1 MAGHGA
7 LFILFVAAF
16 ITFGG
21 GAFTLPGS
29 LSEAAARKET
39 ATDQKVTLNFVD
51 VELPVITKFISEIT
65 GKNFIFDER
74 LKGKIT
80 IIAPTKLGVDD
91 AFTLF
96 TSVLELKGF
105 TVVPSG
111 VDAYK
116 IIPTTEAKQRGVSLA
131 LPGRTVHESYIAR
144 LIALQHISSEDVLKF
159 IQPMVSKD
167 GYISTFGPG
176 NLLLVIDA
184 GLNVEKILTIVES
197 IDKPAARG
205 EPEIVLLK
213 FASADAVVRIV
224 NEGYGKARTKGA
236 PGQPVAGDDAK
247 AVADARLN
255 AVVLFGDK
263 AARESMKSLISVLD
277 VPAPEIQGRINVYFL
292 ENSDATEMAK
302 ILDGIVKTVPSQR
315 PAQAQAGAPPVTPF
329 EAAAGIIIT
338 PDKATN
344 ALIIVASPADYASL
358 SQVIK
363 QLDKKS
369 RQVFVEVMVAEVAVN
384 RLQDLGT
391 KWRASVTKDGEPIVI
406 GGAGQ
411 VDRTTIQDIITGLTG
426 LTLGGLG
433 NYITLPA
440 GILGDSGITVPGFAV
455 LFQLSDFRDVINVL
469 STPQVLTS
477 DNREAEIIVAQNIPY
492 ITQKISDVTNINNVV
507 SSVERRDVGIILRI
521 TPQTTEGDFVRLTIY
536 QEISAVVANQPAE
549 LILQLGPTFTK
560 RSTKTNVVVQDK
572 QTVIIGGLMQERE
585 DEKVTKVPFLGDIP
599 LLGWLFKTKNVE
611 KDKINLVV
619 FITPHIVREADKLS
633 QLSQE
638 KHKAFARASEKY
650 ADGELLVKFRD
661 GVSDEEVRTII
672 ASRGATI
679 IRVIESIGVYHI
691 ALRKGQNVQEA
702 IKEFGEL
709 PQVQYAEPNYTVTT
723 QGAQ

>member
-1 MAGHGA
+1 MDIRRALTLLVAVAVVMFPGA
-7 LFILFVAAF
+7 P
-16 ITFGG
+16 
-21 GAFTLPGS
+21 PGTSAS
-29 LSEAAARKET
+29 LSEAAAKKET
-39 ATDQKVTLNFVD
+39 ASDQKVTLNFVD

-74 LKGKIT
+74 LKGRIT
-80 IIAPTKLGVDD
+80 IIAPTKLSVED

-111 VDAYK
+111 VDAFK
-116 IIPTTEAKQRGVSLA
+116 ILPTSEAKQRGVSLA

-144 LIALQHISSEDVLKF
+144 LIPLQNISSDDVLKF
-159 IQPMVSKD
+159 VQPMVSKD

-176 NLLLVIDA
+176 NLLLLIDA

-197 IDKPAARG
+197 IDKPTARG
-205 EPEIVLLK
+205 EPEIVLLRY
-213 FASADAVVRIV
+213 ASADALAKIV
-224 NEGYGKARTKGA
+224 NEGYGRARARGA
-236 PGQPVAGDDAK
+236 PAQAPVSEETK
-247 AVADARLN
+247 AVADTRLN

-263 AARESMKSLISVLD
+263 GARESMKSLISVLD
-277 VPAPEIQGRINVYFL
+277 VPAPEMQGRINVYFL
-292 ENSDATEMAK
+292 EHSDATEMAK
-302 ILDGIVKTVPSQR
+302 ILDGIVKTVPMQK
-315 PAQAQAGAPPVTPF
+315 PPQAAAPPVTPF
-329 EAAAGIIIT
+329 ESAGGIIIT
-338 PDKATN
+338 PDKASN
-344 ALIIVASPADYASL
+344 SLIIVASPVDYQSL
-358 SQVIK
+358 AQVIK
-363 QLDKKS
+363 QLDKRS

-440 GILGDSGITVPGFAV
+440 GILGDSGITIPGFAV
-455 LFQLSDFRDVINVL
+455 LFQLSEFRDVINVL

-492 ITQKISDVTNINNVV
+492 ITQKISDITNINNVV

-521 TPQTTEGDFVRLTIY
+521 TPQTTEGDSVRLTIY

-619 FITPHIVREADKLS
+619 FITPHVVREADKLS
-633 QLSQE
+633 LLSQE

-661 GVSDEEVRTII
+661 GVSDEEARTIV
-672 ASRGATI
+672 AARGAAI

-709 PQVQYAEPNYTVTT
+709 PQVQYAEPNYTVRMQDTR
-723 QGAQ
+723 